1 METHDGEK
9 EAKRKMNEKNTDF
22 IVLNYANEKGAGF
35 ESSTNRVKIFS
46 KHGHAIELKKDR
58 KDRVAKKIIQYVLN
72 N

>member
-1 METHDGEK
+1 METHSGED
-9 EAKRKMNEKNTDF
+9 EAKRKMREKNADF

-46 KHGHAIELKKDR
+46 KCGHNIELKKDR

>member
-1 METHDGEK
+1 MLQ
-9 EAKRKMNEKNTDF
+9 KNADF
-22 IVLNYANEKGAGF
+22 VVLNYANEKGAGF

-46 KHGHAIELKKDR
+46 KRGHNIELKKDR